1 LQDNLAGFAPHPA
14 RPFDIDAVTGIV
26 TKCAKR
32 QLRLFI
38 HCRDIDL
45 DDLVSE
51 GVAAAAKV
59 HPKYN
64 PAKGAYTTWVYRAA
78 RSRMIDIARS
88 RTRQAKREDVAAR
101 DARDRHAFI
110 EHPEIHVEEQGQ
122 DLAEWLA
129 NVYRAIKAVRTLY
142 TPPPPTGPRRR
153 GRPHG
158 TTAYSAAQ
166 VMALTALQ
174 RRERLSSRRLVNLL
188 DRRPELRD
196 AIGLRKTPACRTLE
210 LRRKSEN
217 LAQLI
222 PTDMFGDPLA
232 TNKPRRTRSREG

>member
-142 TPPPPTGPRRR
+142 TPPPPNRPPPPRPPARHHRLLRRPGHGPHRPAAPRTPLLPPIGQPPGPPPRAPRRHR
-153 GRPHG
+153 APQNPRLPHPR
-158 TTAYSAAQ
+158 TETEI
-166 VMALTALQ
+166 
-174 RRERLSSRRLVNLL
+174 RKSRAINSHRHV
-188 DRRPELRD
+188 RRP
-196 AIGLRKTPACRTLE
+196 A
-210 LRRKSEN
+210 
-217 LAQLI
+217 
-222 PTDMFGDPLA
+222 GD
-232 TNKPRRTRSREG
+232 E